1 MRIGKKIVP
10 IILVGVL
17 GLSVIFTISGCRSKP
32 TASTTTSVNTA
43 IKTSTS
49 TSQIAT
55 TSKTTST
62 TVSPSN
68 VTVSD
73 GLESVSVPNGW
84 NTNDSTLYP
93 GAVIG
98 ASDVADGLYFIVT
111 KKPLSSYAT
120 INDYMNTAVKGA
132 FSLVVNNPVWGNTS
146 NVKIGGDSGLT
157 LQLTGMKKSD
167 NSDFTYYINVLSGKD
182 FYYTVCGYTPSAK
195 ASVNKT
201 ILQTIINSFKEAN

>member
-10 IILVGVL
+10 IVLVGVI
-17 GLSVIFTISGCRSKP
+17 GLTVIFTISGCGSKP
-32 TASTTTSVNTA
+32 TTA
-43 IKTSTS
+43 ITASTS
-49 TSQIAT
+49 TSQITT

-62 TVSPSN
+62 TASHSN
-68 VTVSD
+68 ITGSD
-73 GLESVSVPNGW
+73 GSESVSVPNGW

-98 ASDVADGLYFIVT
+98 ASDGADGLYVIVT

-120 INDYMNTAVKGA
+120 IDDYLNKAVKEA
-132 FSLVVNNPVWGNTS
+132 FSLVVNNPVWGSTS

-157 LQLTGMKKSD
+157 LQLTGTKKSD
-167 NSDFTYYINVLSGKD
+167 SSDFTYYINVLSGKE